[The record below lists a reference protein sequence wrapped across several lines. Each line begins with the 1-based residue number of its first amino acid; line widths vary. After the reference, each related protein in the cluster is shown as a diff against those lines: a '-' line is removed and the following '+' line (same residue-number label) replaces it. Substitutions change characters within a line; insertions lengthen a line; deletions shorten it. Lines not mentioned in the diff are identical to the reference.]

1 MKQPKALDVTRSN
14 YSVRLSPDEDA
25 VLKLRMRNLG
35 YRKAAPFLKDAALGH
50 LGRDAA
56 DGLAGWRHDVLERLN
71 DILAQA
77 DERKVR
83 QGLMDVARRI
93 ERSVRDTGDA
103 DVD

>member
-1 MKQPKALDVTRSN
+1 MKPLKAPDMNQSN
-14 YSVRLSPDEDA
+14 YSVRLSPDENA
-25 VLKLRMRNLG
+25 ALKARMRNLG

-71 DILAQA
+71 DILALA
-77 DERKVR
+77 DEREVR
-83 QGLMDVARRI
+83 KGLMDVARRI
-93 ERSVRDTGDA
+93 ERSVRDIGDA